1 MIWLKRIFLWLMG
14 IIFLLLIGVSLLGF
28 THQGNKWLWQQA
40 RSALPSLKGELVAG
54 QLGYGWT
61 LEGAGWQDELVD
73 VTVDRAVLDWDLG
86 KLLQGKLWIKSLE
99 VTHPVV
105 RVAESEP
112 VAEEPTAP
120 FVWRPLP
127 LRIQFDSLRVADLD
141 LAVPGVALTL
151 KALDIGATLDRKG
164 LIVRGPQLDDLNIV
178 LADAPE
184 EAADAKQSAD
194 KGKSPAQPAQG
205 KVAPDKQDKQ
215 DKQDKDAPLAAAKPS
230 EGSKVDKGGKGGK
243 GAASKPEPITLPAI
257 RLPFPIQLEG
267 LSATRLRYQQGEL
280 IEGLDKLSLSATARE
295 ERIDIRELSLRHD
308 MADLALKGHVRLVE
322 DYPLSLTLDAKAR
335 KGLKQWELDTEQAK
349 LTLDGSVGKLALA
362 LQAKGP
368 VSANLKGTLGALD
381 PALPFDLA
389 LDWKRL
395 GWPLHKPA
403 KDEPSYQLDKGTLTA
418 KGQLS
423 GYQFALKTAG
433 KGTDVPPFKLALSGK
448 GDLSRLSRIEL
459 LLNALTGELR
469 LDGKLAWS
477 KGVQW
482 QGTTEFKGIDPA
494 ELVPEIKGK
503 LAGKVASRFEL
514 NEAGHWQLALPEL
527 KIEGKLNQY
536 PLALKGELSGN
547 DKMEWQIPAL
557 ALQSGPNRL
566 QAKGALT
573 QQAWKLDADIDA
585 PALGGLY
592 PELKGDIKGQLRLSG
607 SQQAPRVNADLA
619 STRLSYAGTILKGIA
634 IKGNVL
640 ATERPAGELALT
652 VASLAQGATV
662 LSELA
667 LNLSGDSNRHRLTL
681 STQGEPVAGNLSLA
695 GSLSGDRWRGALSE
709 LKLKTPLKRWALT
722 APWPLDLDLPRQQL
736 TMGDLC
742 LGSQGASLCVKG
754 SRISAEQGSLDFALS
769 QFDLKRLRPWL
780 PDNFRW
786 QAVLSA
792 DGRASWRGAQPTL
805 HAKVRTTPGTFIADE
820 LKTDYQRLELGVDF
834 ERQQAAI
841 SLDFASRQIGN
852 IDTDLLIKEPAG
864 RGQLSGQLKFDDLKL
879 TTFAPL
885 IPEVRSLQGIISA
898 DARFD
903 GTLASPLL
911 YGELDLRDGEVQ
923 THSDMVT
930 LSKLVTRLKIQGNRA
945 ELDGSMLVGKGP
957 LALGGWLSWAKQPVT
972 GSLTIQ
978 GKDLEAQY
986 PGMGRVRV
994 TPDIAIS
1001 LGEETKVSGQVDIPW
1016 SRILV
1021 KSLPESAVAVS
1032 DDVTVIYDDLPPVPK
1047 TEPLPMEIK
1056 LAIRLGDDVRL
1067 EAMGLKTKMTGALN
1081 IRQDPSKPLSGNG
1094 QLELKDGR
1102 FKAYG
1107 QNLIIKEGRIL
1118 FSGPI
1123 DQPYLNIEANRDP
1136 DTIEDNVTVGVRVT
1150 GPAAKPKITVY
1161 SEPQMAQSEQLSY
1174 LLRGKGLQ
1182 TSGEDGGFNG
1192 LLVAGAVS
1200 QASGVVSSIGE
1211 SLGMSDVA
1219 LDTAGSGDDTQ
1230 VTLSAYLL
1238 PGLQFQYGVGV
1249 FSPIAEFKLRYEV
1262 LPRLYLQAV
1271 SGVAQAVD
1279 IFYRFTL

>member
-1 MIWLKRIFLWLMG
+1 MIWVKRIFLWLMG

-40 RSALPSLKGELVAG
+40 KSALPALKGELVAG

-61 LEGAGWQDELVD
+61 LEGVGWQDELVD
-73 VTVDRAVLDWDLG
+73 VTVERAVLDWDLG
-86 KLLQGKLWIKSLE
+86 KLLQGKLWIKSLD

-112 VAEEPTAP
+112 AVEEPSEP
-120 FVWRPLP
+120 FVWHPLP
-127 LRIQFDSLRVADLD
+127 LRIQFDSLKVADLD
-141 LAVPGVALTL
+141 LVVPGVAVTL
-151 KALDIGATLDRKG
+151 KDLDIGATLNRQG
-164 LIVRGPQLDDLNIV
+164 LIVRGPVFDGLTIT
-178 LADAPE
+178 LAD
-184 EAADAKQSAD
+184 AADAKGAKPADGKGPAKANTPPSGAVATQSAKD
-194 KGKSPAQPAQG
+194 EARVVVSLPAEQKSKPTGNTRKSTAD
-205 KVAPDKQDKQ
+205 KVAP
-215 DKQDKDAPLAAAKPS
+215 
-230 EGSKVDKGGKGGK
+230 G
-243 GAASKPEPITLPAI
+243 KPEPIVLPAI
-257 RLPFPIQLEG
+257 RLPFPIELQG
-267 LSATRLRYQQGEL
+267 LNATRVRYQQGEL
-280 IEGLDKLSLSATARE
+280 IEGLDSLLLTVSAKE
-295 ERIDIRELSLRHD
+295 ERIDVRELSLRHD
-308 MADLALKGHVRLVE
+308 MADLSLHGHVRLVD
-322 DYPLSLTLDAKAR
+322 DYPLDLTLDAKAR
-335 KGLKQWELDTEQAK
+335 KGLKQWELDSEQASLK
-349 LTLDGSVGKLALA
+349 LDGSVGKLALA

-368 VSANLKGTLGALD
+368 VAANLKGTLAALD
-381 PALPFDLA
+381 PDLPFDLA

-403 KDEPSYQLDKGTLTA
+403 KEEPSYQLDKGRLSA
-418 KGQLS
+418 KGKLS
-423 GYQFALKTAG
+423 GYQFALNTG
-433 KGTDVPPFKLALSGK
+433 GRGTDVPPFKLAIDGK
-448 GDLSRLSRIEL
+448 GDLTQLGRIEL
-459 LLNALTGELR
+459 LLNALSGELK

-482 QGTTEFKGIDPA
+482 QGTTEFKGINPA

-503 LAGKVASRFEL
+503 LAGKIASRFEMT
-514 NEAGHWQLALPEL
+514 EAGHWQLALPEL
-527 KIEGKLNQY
+527 NIEGKLNQY
-536 PLALKGELSGN
+536 PLALKGNLSGN
-547 DKMEWQIPAL
+547 DKMEWTIPSL

-573 QQAWKLDADIDA
+573 QQAWKLDADLDA
-585 PALGGLY
+585 PQLGCLY
-592 PELKGDIKGQLRLSG
+592 PALKGDIKGQVRVTG
-607 SQQAPRVNADLA
+607 NQQAPRVNADLA
-619 STRLSYAGTILKGIA
+619 AGRLAYDGMVLKGIA

-640 ATERPAGELALT
+640 ASDKPAGELSLT
-652 VASLAQGATV
+652 VASLAQGANK
-662 LSELA
+662 LSDLA
-667 LNLSGDSNRHRLTL
+667 LNASGDLNRHGLTL
-681 STQGEPVAGNLSLA
+681 TVKGEPVAADLSIN
-695 GSLSGDRWRGALSE
+695 GSLRGDHWRGALSE
-709 LKLKTPLKRWALT
+709 LKLKTPFKRWALT
-722 APWPLDLDLPRQQL
+722 APWALDVDLPKQQL

-742 LGSQGASLCVKG
+742 LASQGASLCVKG
-754 SRISAEQGSLDFALS
+754 SRLSAAQGSLEFALS
-769 QFDLKRLRPWL
+769 QFDLKRLRPWM

-792 DGRASWRGAQPTL
+792 DGRASWRGSQPTL
-805 HAKVRTTPGTFIADE
+805 HATVRTTPGTLVADE

-841 SLDFASRQIGN
+841 RLDFASQKIGN
-852 IDTDLLIKEPAG
+852 IDTDLLIREPAG

-879 TTFAPL
+879 TAFAPL

-898 DARFD
+898 NARFD
-903 GTLASPLL
+903 GTLAAPLL
-911 YGELDLRDGEVQ
+911 YGELALRDGEVQ

-930 LSKLVTRLKIQGNRA
+930 LSKLVTRLKIDGNRA

-957 LALGGWLSWAKQPVT
+957 LALGGWMSWARQPLT

-1001 LGEETKVSGQVDIPW
+1001 LGEETKVSGKVDIPW

-1021 KSLPESAVAVS
+1021 KSLPDSAVAVS
-1032 DDVTVIYDDLPPVPK
+1032 DDVTVIYDDIPPVPK
-1047 TEPLPMEIK
+1047 AEPLPMEIN
-1056 LAIRLGDDVRL
+1056 LAIRMGDDVRL
-1067 EAMGLKTKMTGALN
+1067 EAMGLKTKVAGGLN
-1081 IRQDPSKPLSGNG
+1081 IRQDPAKPLSGNG

-1107 QNLIIKEGRIL
+1107 QNLIIKEGRII

-1123 DQPYLNIEANRDP
+1123 DQPYLNIETYRDP
-1136 DTIEDNVTVGVRVT
+1136 DTMEDNVTVGVRVT
-1150 GPAAKPKITVY
+1150 GPATKPKISVY

-1182 TSGEDGGFNG
+1182 TGGEDGGFNG

-1200 QASGVVSSIGE
+1200 QANGVVSGLGE
-1211 SLGMSDVA
+1211 SLGMSDMA

-1262 LPRLYLQAV
+1262 MPRLYLQAM

>member
-1 MIWLKRIFLWLMG
+1 MIWVKRIFLWLMG

-40 RSALPSLKGELVAG
+40 KSALPALKGELVAG

-61 LEGAGWQDELVD
+61 LEGVGWQDELVD
-73 VTVDRAVLDWDLG
+73 VTVERAVLDWDLG
-86 KLLQGKLWIKSLE
+86 KLLQGKLWIKSLA

-112 VAEEPTAP
+112 VPEEPSEP
-120 FVWRPLP
+120 FVWHPLP

-141 LAVPGVALTL
+141 LVVPGVAVTL
-151 KALDIGATLDRKG
+151 KDLDIGATLNRQG
-164 LIVRGPQLDDLNIV
+164 LIVRGPVLDGLNIV
-178 LADAPE
+178 LAEAPKD
-184 EAADAKQSAD
+184 AADDKKPAD
-194 KGKSPAQPAQG
+194 KTKQPAKPAQSKA
-205 KVAPDKQDKQ
+205 ATDKQDKQ
-215 DKQDKDAPLAAAKPS
+215 DKQAGNASLAAKSPEGAKADRS
-230 EGSKVDKGGKGGK
+230 GKGK
-243 GAASKPEPITLPAI
+243 AASKPEPISLPAI

-267 LSATRLRYQQGEL
+267 LNATKLRYQQGEL
-280 IEGLDKLSLSATARE
+280 IEGLDKLLLSATARE
-295 ERIDIRELSLRHD
+295 ERIDVRELSLRHD
-308 MADLALKGHVRLVE
+308 MADLALSGHVRLID
-322 DYPLSLTLDAKAR
+322 DYPLALTLDAKAR
-335 KGLKQWELDTEQAK
+335 KGLKQWELDTEKATLK
-349 LTLDGSVGKLALA
+349 LDGSVGKLALA

-368 VSANLKGTLGALD
+368 VAANLKGTLAALD
-381 PALPFDLA
+381 PDLPFELA
-389 LDWKRL
+389 LDWPRL

-403 KDEPSYQLDKGTLTA
+403 KDEPSYQLDKGTLSA
-418 KGQLS
+418 KGKLS

-433 KGTDVPPFKLALSGK
+433 KGTDVPPFKLAIEGK
-448 GDLSRLSRIEL
+448 GDLNQLSRIEL
-459 LLNALTGELR
+459 LLNALTGELK

-482 QGTTEFKGIDPA
+482 QGNTEFKGINPA

-503 LAGKVASRFEL
+503 LGGKIASRFEL
-514 NEAGHWQLALPEL
+514 TEAGHWQLALPEL
-527 KIEGKLNQY
+527 NIEGKLNQY
-536 PLALKGELSGN
+536 PLALKGTLSGN
-547 DKMEWQIPAL
+547 DKMEWTIPSL

-573 QQAWKLDADIDA
+573 QQAWKLDADLDA
-585 PALGGLY
+585 PQLGGLY
-592 PELKGDIKGQLRLSG
+592 PALKGDIKGQVRVTG
-607 SQQAPRVNADLA
+607 NQQAPRVNADLA
-619 STRLSYAGTILKGIA
+619 SGRLVYDGIVLKGIA

-640 ATERPAGELALT
+640 ASDKPAGELSMT
-652 VASLAQGATV
+652 VASLVQGV
-662 LSELA
+662 NKLSDLA
-667 LNLSGDSNRHRLTL
+667 LNASGDLNRHGLTL
-681 STQGEPVAGNLSLA
+681 TMKGDPVAANLSIN
-695 GSLSGDRWRGALSE
+695 GSLRGDHWRGALSE
-709 LKLKTPLKRWALT
+709 LKLKTPLKRWTLT
-722 APWPLDLDLPRQQL
+722 APWALDADLPRQRL

-742 LGSQGASLCVKG
+742 LGSQGSTLCVKG
-754 SRISAEQGSLDFALS
+754 SQISAAQGSLEFALS

-792 DGRASWRGAQPTL
+792 DGRASWRGSQPTL
-805 HAKVRTTPGTFIADE
+805 HATVRTTPGTLVADE

-834 ERQQAAI
+834 ERQRAAI
-841 SLDFASRQIGN
+841 RLDFASEKIGN
-852 IDTDLLIKEPAG
+852 IDTDLLIREPDG

-879 TTFAPL
+879 TAFAPL

-898 DARFD
+898 NARFD
-903 GTLASPLL
+903 GTIKAPLL
-911 YGELDLRDGEVQ
+911 YGELALRDGEVQ

-930 LSKLVTRLKIQGNRA
+930 LSKLVTRLKIDGNRA

-957 LALGGWLSWAKQPVT
+957 LALGGWMSWARQPLT

-1001 LGEETKVSGQVDIPW
+1001 LGEETKVSGKVEIPW

-1021 KSLPESAVAVS
+1021 KSLPDSAVAVS
-1032 DDVTVIYDDLPPVPK
+1032 DDVTVIYDDIPPVPK
-1047 TEPLPMEIK
+1047 AEPLPMEIN

-1067 EAMGLKTKMTGALN
+1067 EAMGLKTKMAGGLT

-1107 QNLIIKEGRIL
+1107 QNLIIKEGRII

-1123 DQPYLNIEANRDP
+1123 DQPYLNIETYRDP

-1182 TSGEDGGFNG
+1182 TGGEDGGFNG

-1200 QASGVVSSIGE
+1200 QANGVVSSLGE

-1262 LPRLYLQAV
+1262 MPRLYLQAM

>member
-1 MIWLKRIFLWLMG
+1 MIWVKRIFLWLMG
-14 IIFLLLIGVSLLGF
+14 LIFLLLIGVSLLGF

-40 RSALPSLKGELVAG
+40 KSALPSLKGELVAG

-61 LEGAGWQDELVD
+61 LEGVGWQDELVD

-86 KLLQGKLWIKSLE
+86 KLLQGKLWIKSLD

-105 RVAESEP
+105 KVAESEP
-112 VAEEPTAP
+112 VPEEPTEP
-120 FVWRPLP
+120 FVWHPLP
-127 LRIQFDSLRVADLD
+127 LRIQFDSLKVADLD
-141 LAVPGVALTL
+141 LAVPGVAVTL
-151 KALDIGATLDRKG
+151 KSLDIGATLNRQG
-164 LIVRGPQLDDLNIV
+164 LIVRGPVLDGLNIV

-184 EAADAKQSAD
+184 EPAGKKPAD
-194 KGKSPAQPAQG
+194 KTKQPA
-205 KVAPDKQDKQ
+205 KVAQSKVATDKQDKQ
-215 DKQDKDAPLAAAKPS
+215 DKQASDASLAATSPEGAKADK
-230 EGSKVDKGGKGGK
+230 GSKGK
-243 GAASKPEPITLPAI
+243 AASKPEPISLPAI

-267 LSATRLRYQQGEL
+267 LNATKLRYQQGEL
-280 IEGLDKLSLSATARE
+280 IEGLDSLLLSTTAKE
-295 ERIDIRELSLRHD
+295 ERIDVRELSLRHD
-308 MADLALKGHVRLVE
+308 MADLALSGHVRLVD
-322 DYPLSLTLDAKAR
+322 DYPLSLTLEAKAR

-368 VSANLKGTLGALD
+368 VAANLKGTLGALD
-381 PALPFDLA
+381 PDLPFDLA

-403 KDEPSYQLDKGTLTA
+403 KDEPSYQLDKGSLSA
-418 KGQLS
+418 KGKLS
-423 GYQFALKTAG
+423 GYQFALNTGG
-433 KGTDVPPFKLALSGK
+433 KGTDVPPFKLALEGK
-448 GDLSRLSRIEL
+448 GDLTQLSRIEL
-459 LLNALTGELR
+459 LLNALTGELK

-482 QGTTEFKGIDPA
+482 QGTTEFKEINPA
-494 ELVPEIKGK
+494 ELAPEIKGK
-503 LAGKVASRFEL
+503 LAGKIVSRFEMT
-514 NEAGHWQLALPEL
+514 EAGHWQLALPEL
-527 KIEGKLNQY
+527 KVDGKLNQY

-547 DKMEWQIPAL
+547 DKMEWKIPAL
-557 ALQSGPNRL
+557 ALQSGPNQL
-566 QAKGALT
+566 QAKGSLT
-573 QQAWKLDADIDA
+573 AQAWKLDADLDA
-585 PALGGLY
+585 PQLGGIY
-592 PELKGDIKGQLRLSG
+592 PGLKGDIKGQVRVTG
-607 SQQAPRVNADLA
+607 NQQAPRVNADLA
-619 STRLSYAGTILKGIA
+619 SSRLSYAGTVLKGIA

-640 ATERPAGELALT
+640 ASDKPAGELSLT
-652 VASLAQGATV
+652 VASLVQGANT
-662 LSELA
+662 LSQLA
-667 LNLSGDSNRHRLTL
+667 LNLSGDLNRHGLTL
-681 STQGEPVAGNLSLA
+681 TMKGDPVAADLSIN
-695 GSLSGDRWRGALSE
+695 GSLRGDHWRGALSE
-709 LKLKTPLKRWALT
+709 LKLKTPIKRWTLT
-722 APWPLDLDLPRQQL
+722 APWALDVALSKQQL

-742 LGSQGASLCVKG
+742 LGSQGSTLCVKG
-754 SRISAEQGSLDFALS
+754 SQISAAQGSLEFALNA
-769 QFDLKRLRPWL
+769 FDLKRLRPWL

-792 DGRASWRGAQPTL
+792 DGRASWRGSQPTL
-805 HAKVRTTPGTFIADE
+805 HATVRTTPGTLVADE
-820 LKTDYQRLELGVDF
+820 LKTDYQRLELGIDF

-841 SLDFASRQIGN
+841 RLDFASKQIGN

-864 RGQLSGQLKFDDLKL
+864 RGQLSGQLKFDSLKL

-885 IPEVRSLQGIISA
+885 IPEVRSLQGVISA

-903 GTLASPLL
+903 GTLKAPLL
-911 YGELDLRDGEVQ
+911 YGELDLKDGEVQ

-945 ELDGSMLVGKGP
+945 ELDGSMMVGKGP
-957 LALGGWLSWAKQPVT
+957 LTLGGWLSWAKQPVT
-972 GSLTIQ
+972 GSLTIK

-1021 KSLPESAVAVS
+1021 KTLPESAVAVS

-1047 TEPLPMEIK
+1047 AEPLPMEIK

-1107 QNLIIKEGRIL
+1107 QNLIIKEGRII

-1123 DQPYLNIEANRDP
+1123 DQPYLNIETYRDP
-1136 DTIEDNVTVGVRVT
+1136 DTIEDSVTVGVRVT

-1262 LPRLYLQAV
+1262 MPRLYLQAM